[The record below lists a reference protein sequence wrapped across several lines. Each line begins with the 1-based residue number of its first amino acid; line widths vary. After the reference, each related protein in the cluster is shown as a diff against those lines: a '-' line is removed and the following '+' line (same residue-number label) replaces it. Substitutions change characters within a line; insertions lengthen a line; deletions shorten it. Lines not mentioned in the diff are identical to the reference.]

1 MLRQLIL
8 FWLLTLATYANHV
21 HWMGDYDKALQ
32 LAHKENK
39 PLVVLVVKKDSKMC
53 NKILHQQ
60 FMNQPYIDT
69 INDKMIAVMVT
80 YEGKLSYPIEMY
92 YTTVFPTLFLV
103 DTKSEMFMREPLY
116 GEQISQ
122 KSLLQYFQPY
132 LSKTKSPQ
140 H

>member
-8 FWLLTLATYANHV
+8 CWLLTLATYANHV

-32 LAHKENK
+32 LAHKEDK

-53 NKILHQQ
+53 NKILYQQ
-60 FMNQPYIDT
+60 FMNHPYIDT
-69 INDKMIAVMVT
+69 INDTMIAVMVT

-103 DTKSEMFMREPLY
+103 DTKSEMFISEPLY
-116 GEQISQ
+116 GEEI
-122 KSLLQYFQPY
+122 KDNMLENI
-132 LSKTKSPQ
+132 LSHTNL
-140 H
+140 

>member
-1 MLRQLIL
+1 MC
-8 FWLLTLATYANHV
+8 WLLSLVTYANHV

-32 LAHKENK
+32 LAHKQNK
-39 PLVVLVVKKDSKMC
+39 LLVVLVVKKNSKMC

-60 FMNQPYIDT
+60 FMNHPYIDT

-103 DTKSEMFMREPLY
+103 DTKSEMFMNEPLY

-122 KSLLQYFQPY
+122 QVLLQYFQPY
-132 LSKTKSPQ
+132 L
-140 H
+140 